1 MTTETIQQ
9 TKSFGKMSALGK
21 QAEKKYQEFFDAHN
35 PKGWILH
42 DVSGIRAYQ
51 NIDVDFVC
59 QKNKDI
65 PFEFE
70 RVFTDGG
77 KNFVMIEVK
86 YDGSAERTD
95 RPTGNLPF
103 EIYNK
108 GDWGWSA
115 KTRADFAFVFTV
127 DADYDAMEITKWHNM
142 HRVNMKKWRDR
153 IFSASGSGIVFT
165 PTKPRVEREGKWFVD
180 HLDKID
186 ILKETGI
193 IEKTW
198 SVDW

>member
-1 MTTETIQQ
+1 MTEIQIVQ
-9 TKSFGKMSALGK
+9 ISKSFGKMSALGK

-86 YDGSAERTD
+86 YDGSAERTG

-108 GDWGWSA
+108 G
-115 KTRADFAFVFTV
+115 
-127 DADYDAMEITKWHNM
+127 
-142 HRVNMKKWRDR
+142 
-153 IFSASGSGIVFT
+153 
-165 PTKPRVEREGKWFVD
+165 EREIPSSEIGEIVMKYMKD
-180 HLDKID
+180 LDQVAYVRFASVYREFKD
-186 ILKETGI
+186 AETFMDELK
-193 IEKTW
+193 KLLK
-198 SVDW
+198 